1 MAFGNLKQHRA
12 AGCIKCDLAVV
23 VASKGLVWFWQF
35 KTQCFQCLFLLR
47 SNLSILVFT
56 VKHMAFVDVRRT
68 FIQMQGP
75 IQNVNV
81 FAETLMELIHKF
93 CGDLKKFFGRSVA
106 LQRSKLIDA
115 FFGAGFLAGKQI
127 FCGAV
132 SLGVPDFGVALILS
146 FGEVGV
152 MEFVVELFDFFKSVG
167 QTFLTLGLQSRAD
180 AVITI
185 PINVLLDTFRVDML
199 AVGNFKTAVIVLW
212 VISAVLSGAAI
223 VSGKFQRP
231 SLLSGV
237 TQRAP
242 CAG

>member
-1 MAFGNLKQHRA
+1 
-12 AGCIKCDLAVV
+12 
-23 VASKGLVWFWQF
+23 
-35 KTQCFQCLFLLR
+35 
-47 SNLSILVFT
+47 
-56 VKHMAFVDVRRT
+56 MAFVDVRSPL
-68 FIQMQGP
+68 IQMQSP

-81 FAETLMELIHKF
+81 FAETLMKLVHKF

-106 LQRSKLIDA
+106 LQRSKLINA

-127 FCGAV
+127 FGRTV
-132 SLGVPDFGVALILS
+132 SFRVPDFGVALILS

-152 MEFVVELFDFFKSVG
+152 MEFVVELFDFFKGVS
-167 QTFLTLGLQSRAD
+167 QTIHIFGLQGRTD
-180 AVITI
+180 AVVAI
-185 PINVLLDTFRVDML
+185 PIDVLLDTFQVDML

-223 VSGKFQRP
+223 VSGQFQRP

>member
-1 MAFGNLKQHRA
+1 MLSSGQ
-12 AGCIKCDLAVV
+12 V
-23 VASKGLVWFWQF
+23 
-35 KTQCFQCLFLLR
+35 FLL
-47 SNLSILVFT
+47 V
-56 VKHMAFVDVRRT
+56 
-68 FIQMQGP
+68 
-75 IQNVNV
+75 
-81 FAETLMELIHKF
+81 
-93 CGDLKKFFGRSVA
+93 
-106 LQRSKLIDA
+106 SKSSGER
-115 FFGAGFLAGKQI
+115 FSFR
-127 FCGAV
+127 
-132 SLGVPDFGVALILS
+132 VPDFGVARILL
-146 FGEVGV
+146 FGEIGV

-167 QTFLTLGLQSRAD
+167 QTFFTLGLQSRAD

>member
-1 MAFGNLKQHRA
+1 M
-12 AGCIKCDLAVV
+12 
-23 VASKGLVWFWQF
+23 
-35 KTQCFQCLFLLR
+35 
-47 SNLSILVFT
+47 
-56 VKHMAFVDVRRT
+56 DVRRSL
-68 FIQMQGP
+68 IQMQRP
-75 IQNVNV
+75 VQNVNV

-127 FCGAV
+127 FGGAV

-152 MEFVVELFDFFKSVG
+152 MQFVVELFDFFKSVG

-199 AVGNFKTAVIVLW
+199 AVGNFKTAVIMLW
-212 VISAVLSGAAI
+212 IVSTMLSGASV
-223 VSGKFQRP
+223 VSCQFQRS
-231 SLLSGV
+231 SLLSDAAQRKRCAEAGRTMQRSCKSAACNAPDN
-237 TQRAP
+237 TQ
-242 CAG
+242 

>member
-1 MAFGNLKQHRA
+1 MP
-12 AGCIKCDLAVV
+12 
-23 VASKGLVWFWQF
+23 
-35 KTQCFQCLFLLR
+35 
-47 SNLSILVFT
+47 
-56 VKHMAFVDVRRT
+56 FVDVRRT

-93 CGDLKKFFGRSVA
+93 CGDLKKLFGRSVA

-127 FCGAV
+127 FGRTV
-132 SLGVPDFGVALILS
+132 SFRVPDFGVALILL

-152 MEFVVELFDFFKSVG
+152 MQFVVELFNFFKSVS

-180 AVITI
+180 AVVAI
-185 PINVLLDTFRVDML
+185 PIDVLLDTFRVDML

-223 VSGKFQRP
+223 VSGQFQRP

-237 TQRAP
+237 TQRTL

>member
-1 MAFGNLKQHRA
+1 M
-12 AGCIKCDLAVV
+12 V
-23 VASKGLVWFWQF
+23 
-35 KTQCFQCLFLLR
+35 FQR
-47 SNLSILVFT
+47 
-56 VKHMAFVDVRRT
+56 
-68 FIQMQGP
+68 P
-75 IQNVNV
+75 
-81 FAETLMELIHKF
+81 
-93 CGDLKKFFGRSVA
+93 
-106 LQRSKLIDA
+106 KLIDA

-127 FCGAV
+127 FGRTV
-132 SLGVPDFGVALILS
+132 SLGVPDFGVALILL

-152 MEFVVELFDFFKSVG
+152 MEFVVELFDFFKGVS

-185 PINVLLDTFRVDML
+185 AINVLLDRFRVDML

-223 VSGKFQRP
+223 VSGKFQRS

-237 TQRAP
+237 TQRTP